1 MDKAR
6 GQEHMPSYRISVH
19 TGDLSP
25 GALAGSDANV
35 YLTLYGTG
43 GSTDELVLDPGLAD
57 RSGSED
63 GGFSLP
69 LGELGEIQRLRVRY
83 DDTGLGPAWF
93 LDGITVLNEESG
105 VEWTFPCR
113 RWLARHMDDGEI
125 ERTLDV
131 A

>member
-1 MDKAR
+1 
-6 GQEHMPSYRISVH
+6 MPTYRIEVH
-19 TGDLSP
+19 TGSLSS
-25 GALAGSDANV
+25 GALSCSDANI

-43 GSTDELVLDPGLAD
+43 GSTDELVLHPSLAD
-57 RSGSED
+57 GSEN

-69 LGELGEIQRLRVRY
+69 LGELGDVQRLRVRY
-83 DDTGLGPAWF
+83 DDTGLSPAWF
-93 LDGITVLNEESG
+93 LDRITIRNESSG
-105 VEWTFPCR
+105 SEWTFPCH